1 MILWVRLCA
10 SAVVGVGSIPGQRT
24 KISYAGLKR
33 KKKRER
39 DNCERTGIHRKNI
52 MLS

>member
-1 MILWVRLCA
+1 MILWLRLCA

-33 KKKRER
+33 KKKEREIIAKELGYT
-39 DNCERTGIHRKNI
+39 ERT
-52 MLS
+52 